1 MAVLDKLLK
10 SMKAKGSRVLIFSQ
24 MSRVLDILEDYCQF
38 RGHRKSRMDW
48 THLGLAHAAEYCRID
63 GNTAHEDR
71 INAIDE
77 YNAPGSEK
85 FVFLLTTRAG
95 GLGIN
100 LVTAD
105 IVVLFDSDWYAIL
118 SGTSALAYARNPQA
132 DLQAMDRAH
141 RIGQTKQVYVF
152 RFITGVRSQVVTGC
166 SADGRTPWRSECLS
180 GPRRSSSWT
189 SLSFRRDVRSKL
201 PRVRLVVPSRSTVRL
216 TSVGSNKDELLD
228 MIQHGAEKIINT
240 SQSMMIDDDI
250 DEIIRRGEEKTA
262 ELNSK
267 YKDLDLDALNNFKS
281 ESLVNQWEGEDYT
294 GKRKNMIWIEPAK
307 RERKGNYSIDQ
318 YYRDNLKTGGS
329 SAPKTDKPKVVRG
342 PKQVQIND
350 FQFYPPRLAELQN
363 REFDA
368 HQVSRPWLRGRC
380 GSR

>member
-1 MAVLDKLLK
+1 
-10 SMKAKGSRVLIFSQ
+10 
-24 MSRVLDILEDYCQF
+24 
-38 RGHRKSRMDW
+38 
-48 THLGLAHAAEYCRID
+48 
-63 GNTAHEDR
+63 
-71 INAIDE
+71 
-77 YNAPGSEK
+77 
-85 FVFLLTTRAG
+85 
-95 GLGIN
+95 
-100 LVTAD
+100 
-105 IVVLFDSDWYAIL
+105 
-118 SGTSALAYARNPQA
+118 
-132 DLQAMDRAH
+132 
-141 RIGQTKQVYVF
+141 
-152 RFITGVRSQVVTGC
+152 
-166 SADGRTPWRSECLS
+166 
-180 GPRRSSSWT
+180 
-189 SLSFRRDVRSKL
+189 
-201 PRVRLVVPSRSTVRL
+201 
-216 TSVGSNKDELLD
+216 

-240 SQSMMIDDDI
+240 SQSMLIDDDI

-329 SAPKTDKPKVVRG
+329 SAPKTDKPKIVRG

-368 HQVSRPWLRGRC
+368 HQVGSEMTEGRE
-380 GSR
+380 GLVRHRADGRN